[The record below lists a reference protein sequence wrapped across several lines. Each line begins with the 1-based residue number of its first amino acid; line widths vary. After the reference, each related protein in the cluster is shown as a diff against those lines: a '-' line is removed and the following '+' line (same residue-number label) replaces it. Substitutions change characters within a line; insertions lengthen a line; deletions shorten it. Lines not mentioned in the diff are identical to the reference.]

1 MMFDDLAFILLIVL
15 ACVTLW
21 LIVRSIRRRR
31 STAQKIV
38 TTIFCVLAIAAVFA
52 GLPRRN
58 RRYEIEQ
65 YQRLFT
71 AERVTFS
78 GEDVTELFHSYEHD
92 GMVLTE
98 TAPCPLDRA
107 EGAEAGRLEFYS
119 DSGRV
124 FRKIVLIRLAE
135 ETSGPRIYQADG
147 TSYVFQS
154 TGTFQKYVFALPESI
169 AAQLISLSK

>member
-21 LIVRSIRRRR
+21 LIVRSIRHRR
-31 STAQKIV
+31 STAQIIAA
-38 TTIFCVLAIAAVFA
+38 TFCVLAIAAVFA
-52 GLPRRN
+52 GLPQHN

-78 GEDVTELFHSYEHD
+78 GEDVTELFRSYEHD

-98 TAPCPLDRA
+98 TVPCPLDHV
-107 EGAEAGRLEFYS
+107 EGVEAGELEFYS

-124 FRKIVLIRLAE
+124 FQKIVLIRLTE
-135 ETSGPRIYQADG
+135 ETIGPRIYQADG